1 MSPDSRDRSGKRPGD
16 RPPEDLPQVGKRPSS
31 PFTLAATG
39 LVWIACGVIALTA
52 LHASWKFI
60 PAIFF
65 IGVGLLWMRGA
76 AVTLARH
83 ERGTGGQRR

>member
-1 MSPDSRDRSGKRPGD
+1 MSRDDKD
-16 RPPEDLPQVGKRPSS
+16 EPPKDLPQVGKRPSS
-31 PFTLAATG
+31 PLMLALTG
-39 LVWIACGVIALTA
+39 VVWIACGVIALTA

-65 IGVGLLWMRGA
+65 VGVGLLWVRGA

-83 ERGTGGQRR
+83 ERGSGKQGR

>member
-1 MSPDSRDRSGKRPGD
+1 MM
-16 RPPEDLPQVGKRPSS
+16 
-31 PFTLAATG
+31 LAATG
-39 LVWIACGVIALTA
+39 IAWIVCGVVALTTLTA
-52 LHASWKFI
+52 TWKFI

-83 ERGTGGQRR
+83 ERGTGK